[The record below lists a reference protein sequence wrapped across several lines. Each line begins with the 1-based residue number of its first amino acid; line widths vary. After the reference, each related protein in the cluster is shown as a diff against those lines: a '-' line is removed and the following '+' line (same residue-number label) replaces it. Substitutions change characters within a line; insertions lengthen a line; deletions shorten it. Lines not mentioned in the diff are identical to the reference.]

1 MRINYVLLL
10 FGVDIL
16 LLLKL
21 ILASMWNGLLGEFLF
36 CFLAILVIGKGV
48 RKTQNIFCVHFLSQ
62 KYMFKNYTAGQKV
75 KYLRAFLSLDR
86 NRDALLGI

>member
-1 MRINYVLLL
+1 MRSNYVVLL

-36 CFLAILVIGKGV
+36 CFLAILVIRKGV
-48 RKTQNIFCVHFLSQ
+48 SKTQNIICVHFLSQ
-62 KYMFKNYTAGQKV
+62 KYMFKNYTAGQEV
-75 KYLRAFLSLDR
+75 KYLRAFLFLDR
-86 NRDALLGI
+86 NSDALLGI